1 MTKQLPLA
9 LARNGIKEGNKMP
22 HISIKM
28 YPGRTDDTKK
38 KIAEKVR
45 DCLVEEMQMEPK
57 YFSVSVEDIE
67 KSDWQKEVVDQLK
80 EEELYIKADF

>member
-1 MTKQLPLA
+1 
-9 LARNGIKEGNKMP
+9 MP

-80 EEELYIKADF
+80 EEMYVKADF

>member
-1 MTKQLPLA
+1 
-9 LARNGIKEGNKMP
+9 MP

>member
-1 MTKQLPLA
+1 
-9 LARNGIKEGNKMP
+9 MP

-28 YPGRTDDTKK
+28 YPGRTEDTKK

-80 EEELYIKADF
+80 EEEMYVKADF

>member
-1 MTKQLPLA
+1 
-9 LARNGIKEGNKMP
+9 MP

-28 YPGRTDDTKK
+28 YPGRTDETKK

-67 KSDWQKEVVDQLK
+67 KSNWQKEVVDQLK
-80 EEELYIKADF
+80 EEEMYVKADF